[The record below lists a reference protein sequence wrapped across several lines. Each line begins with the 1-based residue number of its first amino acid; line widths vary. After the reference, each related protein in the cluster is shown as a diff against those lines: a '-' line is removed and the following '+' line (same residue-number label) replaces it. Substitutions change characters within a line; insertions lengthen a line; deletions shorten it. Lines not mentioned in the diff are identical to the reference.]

1 MNEHDQHRG
10 AGTSPTSPG
19 GSRPPSTP
27 GSAGTRDELKGRARD
42 SAEDVKHAAQQQA
55 ESLFDNQKTAAAEQ
69 THKISQ
75 VLHKMGDEFDQQQQ
89 TTFSRWANQLANQT
103 DRVADQLRHQDLSHL
118 LRDAGAYS
126 RREPMLFMG
135 GAIAAGF
142 VVSRFLR
149 SSRRHTH
156 DATTASPSSLG
167 AYQNASPDA
176 PGRTPGGVTHP
187 GSQTP
192 GL

>member
-1 MNEHDQHRG
+1 MNEHDQHRT
-10 AGTSPTSPG
+10 AGTTPG
-19 GSRPPSTP
+19 GSTPTRP
-27 GSAGTRDELKGRARD
+27 GTRDELKERARD
-42 SAEDVKHAAQQQA
+42 SAEDVKGAAQRQA
-55 ESLFDNQKTAAAEQ
+55 ESLFDHQKSAAAEQ

-89 TTFSRWANQLANQT
+89 PTFSRWVNQLASQT
-103 DRVADQLRHQDLSHL
+103 DRVSDQLRHQDLRHL
-118 LRDAGAYS
+118 LRTAGAYS

-142 VVSRFLR
+142 LVSRFLR
-149 SSRRHTH
+149 SSRRHSH
-156 DATTASPSSLG
+156 DHTTASPSALG

-192 GL
+192 EL

>member
-1 MNEHDQHRG
+1 MNEHDQHRA
-10 AGTSPTSPG
+10 AGTSPTTPG
-19 GSRPPSTP
+19 SSRPPSTP
-27 GSAGTRDELKGRARD
+27 ASGGTRDELKGRARD
-42 SAEDVKHAAQQQA
+42 SAEDVKGAAQQQA

-75 VLHKMGDEFDQQQQ
+75 ALHKMGDEFDQQQQ
-89 TTFSRWANQLANQT
+89 TTFSRWANQLADQT
-103 DRVADQLRHQDLSHL
+103 DRVSDQLRHQDLQRLMDS
-118 LRDAGAYS
+118 AGAYS

-142 VVSRFLR
+142 LVSRFLR
-149 SSRRHTH
+149 SSGRHRH
-156 DATTASPSSLG
+156 DATTT
-167 AYQNASPDA
+167 SPDA

>member
-10 AGTSPTSPG
+10 AGTSPTSSG
-19 GSRPPSTP
+19 GSPATTT
-27 GSAGTRDELKGRARD
+27 GAGTRDELKGRARD
-42 SAEDVKHAAQQQA
+42 SAADVKGAAAKRA
-55 ESLFDNQKTAAAEQ
+55 ESLFDNQKNAAAEQ
-69 THKISQ
+69 THKLSQ

-89 TTFSRWANQLANQT
+89 TTFSRWANQLADQT
-103 DRVADQLRHQDLSHL
+103 DRMSDQLRHQDLQRL
-118 LRDAGAYS
+118 LHNAGAYS

-149 SSRRHTH
+149 SSRRHSH
-156 DATTASPSSLG
+156 DDITASPSSLG
-167 AYQNASPDA
+167 AYQDASPDA
-176 PGRTPGGVTHP
+176 PGRSPGGTTHP

-192 GL
+192 SL

>member
-10 AGTSPTSPG
+10 AGTSPMPPG
-19 GSRPPSTP
+19 GSPSTP
-27 GSAGTRDELKGRARD
+27 ASGGTRDELKGRARE
-42 SAEDVKHAAQQQA
+42 SAEDVKGAAQQRVN
-55 ESLFDNQKTAAAEQ
+55 SLFDNQKSAAAEQ
-69 THKISQ
+69 THKVSQ
-75 VLHKMGDEFDQQQQ
+75 ALHRMGDEFDQQQQ
-89 TTFSRWANQLANQT
+89 TTFSRWANQLADQT
-103 DRVADQLRHQDLSHL
+103 DRVADQLRHQDLQRLMRS
-118 LRDAGAYS
+118 AGAYS

-149 SSRRHTH
+149 SSSRHRH
-156 DATTASPSSLG
+156 DATPAASSSRG
-167 AYQNASPDA
+167 AYQDTSPDA

>member
-1 MNEHDQHRG
+1 MNDHDQPRG
-10 AGTSPTSPG
+10 AGTSPTTSG
-19 GSRPPSTP
+19 GSPSTAEH
-27 GSAGTRDELKGRARD
+27 AGTRDALKERARD
-42 SAEDVKHAAQQQA
+42 SAEDVKGAAQHKA
-55 ESLFDNQKTAAAEQ
+55 ARLFDNQKTAAAEQ
-69 THKISQ
+69 THKVSQ

-89 TTFSRWANQLANQT
+89 TTFSRWANQLASQT
-103 DRVADQLRHQDLSHL
+103 DRVSDQLRHQDLQHL
-118 LRDAGAYS
+118 LHDAGAYS

-149 SSRRHTH
+149 SSRRHAH
-156 DATTASPSSLG
+156 ADTASPSSLA
-167 AYQNASPDA
+167 AYQDASRDA

>member
-10 AGTSPTSPG
+10 AGTPPG
-19 GSRPPSTP
+19 GARPPSTT
-27 GSAGTRDELKGRARD
+27 GSGGTGEDLKGRARD
-42 SAEDVKHAAQQQA
+42 SAEDIKHAATAQA
-55 ESLFDNQKTAAAEQ
+55 EGLFDSQKTAAAEQ
-69 THKISQ
+69 THKLSQ

-103 DRVADQLRHQDLSHL
+103 DRVADQLRDQDLSHL

-126 RREPMLFMG
+126 RREPMLYMG
-135 GAIAAGF
+135 GAVAAGF
-142 VVSRFLR
+142 LVARFLR

-156 DATTASPSSLG
+156 DDTTASPSSRG
-167 AYQNASPDA
+167 AYQNAAPDG

>member
-10 AGTSPTSPG
+10 AGTTSP
-19 GSRPPSTP
+19 STT
-27 GSAGTRDELKGRARD
+27 GTRDDLKGRARD
-42 SAEDVKHAAQQQA
+42 SAEDIKGAAQQRA
-55 ESLFDNQKTAAAEQ
+55 ESLFDNQKSAAAEQ

-89 TTFSRWANQLANQT
+89 TTFSRWANQLADQT
-103 DRVADQLRHQDLSHL
+103 DRVSDQLRHQDLQRLMDS
-118 LRDAGAYS
+118 AGAYS

-142 VVSRFLR
+142 LVSRFLR
-149 SSRRHTH
+149 SSQRHTH
-156 DATTASPSSLG
+156 DDTTGSPSSRG
-167 AYQNASPDA
+167 AYPNAAPDD